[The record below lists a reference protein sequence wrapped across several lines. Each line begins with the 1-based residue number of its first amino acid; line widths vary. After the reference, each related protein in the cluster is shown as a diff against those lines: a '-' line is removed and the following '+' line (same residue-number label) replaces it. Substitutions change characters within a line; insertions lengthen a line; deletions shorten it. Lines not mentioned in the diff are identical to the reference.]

1 MEKLIRI
8 ALDGPSGSGKST
20 IAKKIAQDK
29 GYMYIDTGA
38 MYRTL
43 AHKAVTQGI
52 DITSDKESVCAMLK
66 DTKVEVVYKDGMQRM
81 ICDGID
87 VTDNIRTPQISKGAS
102 DISAISEVREWLLE
116 FQRSLARGNNCLM
129 DGRDIGTVVLPFAN
143 VKIFLTASPESRAKR
158 RYDELI
164 AKGQSVSY
172 EEVLSDMI
180 ARDTNDSNR
189 ACAPLKQAEDAVY
202 VDTSELNFEEAVA
215 LVEKI
220 IDDKVGKTI

>member
-1 MEKLIRI
+1 MMINVAI
-8 ALDGPSGSGKST
+8 DGPAGAGKST

-43 AHKAVTQGI
+43 AYKAVSQGI
-52 DITSDKESVCAMLK
+52 DITADRERVCTMLK
-66 DTKVEVVYKDGMQRM
+66 ETTVEVVYKDGMQRM
-81 ICDGID
+81 ICDGTD
-87 VTDNIRTPQISKGAS
+87 VTDKIRTPQISKGAS
-102 DISAISEVREWLLE
+102 DISAIPEVREWLLE
-116 FQRSLARGNNCLM
+116 FQRSLARENNCLM

-180 ARDTNDSNR
+180 ARDTNDSTR
-189 ACAPLKQAEDAVY
+189 ACAPLKQADDAVY
-202 VDTSELNFEEAVA
+202 VDTSDLNFEEAVA
-215 LVEKI
+215 CVVKI

>member
-1 MEKLIRI
+1 MINVAI
-8 ALDGPSGSGKST
+8 DGPAGAGKST

-43 AHKAVTQGI
+43 AYKAVSQGI
-52 DITSDKESVCAMLK
+52 DITIDRESVCAMLG
-66 DTKVEVVYKDGMQRM
+66 DTAVEVVYKDGMQRM
-81 ICDGID
+81 ICDGTD
-87 VTDNIRTPQISKGAS
+87 VTDKIRTPQISKGAS
-102 DISAISEVREWLLE
+102 DISAIPEVREWLLE
-116 FQRSLARGNNCLM
+116 FQRSLARENNCLM

-164 AKGQSVSY
+164 AKGQNVSY
-172 EEVLSDMI
+172 EDVLSDMI
-180 ARDTNDSNR
+180 ARDTNDSTR
-189 ACAPLKQAEDAVY
+189 ACAPLKQADDAVY
-202 VDTSELNFEEAVA
+202 VDTSDLNFEEAVA
-215 LVEKI
+215 FVEKI